1 MTDHETART
10 DIRRRQREVAD
21 RVLAANGTNGATRA
35 EVNEALDAD
44 GAAEPNTILGA
55 GLITLWRHE

>member
-1 MTDHETART
+1 MTDHDTART

-55 GLITLWRHE
+55 G